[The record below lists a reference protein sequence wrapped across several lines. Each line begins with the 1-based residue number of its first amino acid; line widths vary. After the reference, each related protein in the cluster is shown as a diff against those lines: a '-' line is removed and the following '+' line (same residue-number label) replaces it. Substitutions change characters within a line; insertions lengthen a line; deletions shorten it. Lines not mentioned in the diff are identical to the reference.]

1 MSIKRSILLLCLA
14 ALMAACS
21 EQAEQVV
28 KSMKSVPSAFG
39 KMNELTIITDQDMWE
54 SNTGDTIDYYY
65 ASAYPILP
73 QPEPILDL
81 KHFTPSEL
89 RADKLRKELRTYMI
103 VANLADANSPTTKLL
118 RDHVPADRINQAM
131 QSDKVSVMAIKD
143 KWARGQLI
151 IYLFGRNQQD
161 LIDRLRRNF
170 PAVLKRIRQHDYRK
184 LEATV
189 YLDSR
194 DQKLEMAIRNNIDID
209 LKIPGEYYTAIDEP
223 NIMWLRKETSNL
235 SSNLLLYKEP
245 YISKKQLTREHLKA
259 LRDSLGYA
267 HIESQAENSYMKIN
281 DVDLPMYVEST
292 TVDDKYALQA
302 RGIWEVENDYMGGS
316 FVTYLIHDPKDNELV
331 MIDGFVH
338 APGEDKRNFMMY
350 LEHIISTVKVL

>member
-1 MSIKRSILLLCLA
+1 MV
-14 ALMAACS
+14 AACS

-28 KSMKSVPSAFG
+28 QSMKSVPTAFG

-54 SNTGDTIDYYY
+54 GNIGDTIDYYY

-194 DQKLEMAIRNNIDID
+194 DQKLETAVRNNIDID
-209 LKIPGEYYTAIDEP
+209 LKIPGEYYAAIDEP
-223 NIMWLRKETSNL
+223 NIMWLRKETANL

-245 YISKKQLTREHLKA
+245 YTSRDQLTKEHLKA
-259 LRDSLGYA
+259 LRDSLGRA

-292 TVDDKYALQA
+292 TIDGKYALQA
-302 RGIWEVENDYMGGS
+302 KGIWEVENDYMGGS